1 MKLSSI
7 GIPLAIVLLVAGV
20 FFAGCSDN
28 STTTSQT
35 TASPAATTTVAAAGP
50 LYSAGDIVKNPKS
63 TANTGLLIIGYD
75 AATDMYERAY
85 IYPNKDGSW
94 GYRLDST
101 TVKVSRATIEKVYTE
116 KVKTVVVS
124 AVPIGTPTTAATVAV
139 TQTTKTTT
147 VATTET
153 TAALSG
159 PRVSDIEPGSGKTG
173 TTVTITELD
182 GQYFRDGANVS
193 LKKSGAATIAATD
206 IDVVSSVL
214 IKCKFVIPSGAATGY
229 YSAVVTNPD
238 GQSYEFKNAFD
249 IIQGDTVATTAT
261 TSATGSTSSIV
272 TLYSASPSVVTTGG
286 GTGFQNIVVTG
297 TNLTSGANMEL
308 VSSTLTLTGTGYYL
322 PNTQQAQASFSF
334 PAGSTGT
341 YTISIVDSSGTV
353 LGSITNGF
361 VIQ

>member
-1 MKLSSI
+1 M
-7 GIPLAIVLLVAGV
+7 GIPVVILLLVAGV

-28 STTTSQT
+28 SGTTTSQT
-35 TASPAATTTVAAAGP
+35 TAPSSVTTTAASASP

-116 KVKTVVVS
+116 KVKTVAVS
-124 AVPIGTPTTAATVAV
+124 AVPIGTPTTVPTVTV
-139 TQTTKTTT
+139 THTTQATT

-153 TAALSG
+153 TAAQSG
-159 PRVSDIEPGSGKTG
+159 PKVSDIEPGTGKTG

-193 LKKSGAATIAATD
+193 LKKSGSATIAATN
-206 IDVVSSVL
+206 IDVSSSAL

-229 YSAVVTNPD
+229 YSVVVTNTD
-238 GQSYEFKNAFD
+238 GQYYEFQNAFNVL
-249 IIQGDTVATTAT
+249 QGDTTATTTT
-261 TSATGSTSSIV
+261 TSATGSASSLV
-272 TLYSASPSVVTTGG
+272 TIYSASPSVMVTGG
-286 GTGFQNIVVTG
+286 SAGYQNVIVTG
-297 TNLTSGANMEL
+297 TNLSSGTNMLL
-308 VSSTLTLTGTGYYL
+308 VGSKTITGTGYYS
-322 PNTQQAQASFSF
+322 PNTQQAQASFDI

-341 YTISIVDSSGTV
+341 YTISVVDSSGTV
-353 LGSITNGF
+353 LGSLTNGF
-361 VIQ
+361 EIR